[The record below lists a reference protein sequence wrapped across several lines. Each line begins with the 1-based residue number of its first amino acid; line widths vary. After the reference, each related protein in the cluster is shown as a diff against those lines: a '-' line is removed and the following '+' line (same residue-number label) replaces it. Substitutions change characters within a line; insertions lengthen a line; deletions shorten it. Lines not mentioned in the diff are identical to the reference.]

1 MKIRYAS
8 LVSPR
13 GMYGTKYHDV
23 VLKRDVK
30 RFLTDL
36 KKQINLKLGED
47 KNNSNYE
54 EMWGDETSDFFDLI
68 DELAGA
74 SFHGKTALS
83 RKVTK

>member
-36 KKQINLKLGED
+36 KKQINLILLCHIQYK
-47 KNNSNYE
+47 SQH
-54 EMWGDETSDFFDLI
+54 T
-68 DELAGA
+68 
-74 SFHGKTALS
+74 
-83 RKVTK
+83 